1 MKAEVITLDAK
12 KAGNVDLDDGIFA
25 LPERADILQR
35 VVVWQLAKRRAGTH
49 KVKTRGEIAGT
60 TKRIGK
66 QKGGGTAR
74 HGAGKVSQFRSGG
87 RAFGPVVR
95 SHAHGLPKKIR
106 LLGLKTALSSKL
118 ANGNLIV
125 IENIDLKDAKTKDL
139 KDKLAKLGLE
149 KVLFIDGTEVNKN
162 FLLAANNIPYVD
174 ALPTQGANVYDILR
188 AEKLVLT
195 KAAVES
201 LMERLK

>member
-12 KAGNVDLDDGIFA
+12 RAGDVDLDDGIFA

-49 KVKTRGEIAGT
+49 KVKTRSEIAGT

-125 IENIDLKDAKTKDL
+125 IEDIDLKDARTKDL
-139 KDKLAKLGLE
+139 KARLAKLGL
-149 KVLFIDGTEVNKN
+149 KRVLFIDGTEVNKN

-201 LMERLK
+201 LTERLK

>member
-35 VVVWQLAKRRAGTH
+35 VVVWQLARRRAGTH
-49 KVKTRGEIAGT
+49 KVAGRSDITGT

-74 HGAGKVSQFRSGG
+74 HGAGKVSQFRGGG

-95 SHAHGLPKKIR
+95 SHAYSLPKKIR

-139 KDKLAKLGLE
+139 KAKLAKLGLK

-162 FLLAANNIPYVD
+162 FLLAASNIPYVD

-188 AEKLVLT
+188 AETLVLT

>member
-12 KAGNVDLDDGIFA
+12 KAGDVVLDDAIYA

-49 KVKTRGEIAGT
+49 KVKTRGEITGT

-74 HGAGKVSQFRSGG
+74 HGSGKVSQFRSGG

-95 SHAHGLPKKIR
+95 SHAHDLPKKIR
-106 LLGLKTALSSKL
+106 KLGLKTALSSKL

-125 IENIDLKDAKTKDL
+125 IENIELKDAKTKDL
-139 KDKLAKLGLE
+139 KAKLSKLGLK
-149 KVLFIDGTEVNKN
+149 KVLFIDGAEVNKN
-162 FLLAANNIPYVD
+162 FLLAASNIPNVD

>member
-1 MKAEVITLDAK
+1 MKAEVLTLDAK
-12 KAGNVDLDDGIFA
+12 KAGDVELDEGIYA

-49 KVKTRGEIAGT
+49 KVLTRGEVAGT

-95 SHAHGLPKKIR
+95 SHATNLPKKIR
-106 LLGLKTALSSKL
+106 TLGLKTALSSKL

-125 IENIDLKDAKTKDL
+125 LENMDLKEAKTKEL
-139 KDKLAKLGLE
+139 KAKLSKLGL
-149 KVLFIDGTEVNKN
+149 VNALFIDGAEVNRN
-162 FLLAANNIPYVD
+162 FLLAASNIPYVD
-174 ALPTQGANVYDILR
+174 VLPTQGANVYDILR
-188 AEKLVLT
+188 ADKLVLS
-195 KAAVES
+195 KAALES
-201 LMERLK
+201 LTERLK

>member
-1 MKAEVITLDAK
+1 MKANVITLDAK
-12 KAGNVDLDDGIFA
+12 KAGDVDLDDGIYA
-25 LPERADILQR
+25 MPERADILQR

-95 SHAHGLPKKIR
+95 SHEHSLPKKIR
-106 LLGLKTALSSKL
+106 TLGLKTALSSKL

-125 IENIDLKDAKTKDL
+125 LENMDLKAAKTKDL
-139 KDKLAKLGLE
+139 KVKLEKLGLTSA
-149 KVLFIDGTEVNKN
+149 LFIDGAEVNKN
-162 FLLAANNIPYVD
+162 FLLAAHNIPHVD
-174 ALPTQGANVYDILR
+174 VLPTQGANVYDILR

>member
-49 KVKTRGEIAGT
+49 KVAGRSDITGT

-74 HGAGKVSQFRSGG
+74 HGAGKVSQFRGGG

-139 KDKLAKLGLE
+139 KAKLAKLGLK
-149 KVLFIDGTEVNKN
+149 KVLFIDGAEVNKN

>member
-12 KAGNVDLDDGIFA
+12 KAGNVDLDEGIYA

-49 KVKTRGEIAGT
+49 AVKFRADIAGT

-95 SHAHGLPKKIR
+95 SHAHDLPKKIR
-106 LLGLKTALSSKL
+106 KLGLKTALSSKM
-118 ANGNLIV
+118 ANGDLMV
-125 IENIDLKDAKTKDL
+125 IDNIDLKDAKTKDL
-139 KDKLAKLGLE
+139 RAKLAKLGLE
-149 KVLFIDGTEVNKN
+149 KVLFIDGAEVNKN

>member
-12 KAGNVDLDDGIFA
+12 KAGNIDLDDGIYA

-49 KVKTRGEIAGT
+49 KVAGRSEITGT

-74 HGAGKVSQFRSGG
+74 HGAGKVSQFRGGG

-125 IENIDLKDAKTKDL
+125 IENIDLKDAKTKGL
-139 KDKLAKLGLE
+139 KAKLAKLGLE
-149 KVLFIDGTEVNKN
+149 KVLFIDGAEVNKN

>member
-1 MKAEVITLDAK
+1 MKAEVITLDAQ
-12 KAGNVDLDDGIFA
+12 KAGNVDLDDSIYA

-49 KVKTRGEIAGT
+49 KVLTRAEVTGS

-74 HGAGKVSQFRSGG
+74 HGSGKAGQFRSGG

-95 SHAHGLPKKIR
+95 SHAHSLPKKIR
-106 LLGLKTALSSKL
+106 SLGLKTALSSKL

-125 IENIDLKDAKTKDL
+125 LENMDIKDAKTKDL
-139 KDKLAKLGLE
+139 KVMLTKLGLA
-149 KVLFIDGTEVNKN
+149 KVLFIDGAEVNKN
-162 FLLAANNIPYVD
+162 FLLASNNIPYVD
-174 ALPTQGANVYDILR
+174 VLPTQGANVYDILR

-195 KAAVES
+195 KAAVEG

>member
-12 KAGNVDLDDGIFA
+12 KAGNVDLDDGIYA

-49 KVKTRGEIAGT
+49 KVQTRGEITGT

-74 HGAGKVSQFRSGG
+74 HGAGKVSQFRGGG
-87 RAFGPVVR
+87 RAFGPVAR
-95 SHAHGLPKKIR
+95 SHGYSLPKKIR

-125 IENIDLKDAKTKDL
+125 IEDMDLKDAKTKDL
-139 KDKLAKLGLE
+139 KVKLGKLGLE
-149 KVLFIDGTEVNKN
+149 KVLFIDGAEVNKN
-162 FLLAANNIPYVD
+162 FLLAANNIPYVNV
-174 ALPTQGANVYDILR
+174 LPTQGANVYDILR
-188 AEKLVLT
+188 ADKLVLT
-195 KAAVES
+195 KAAVVS

>member
-12 KAGNVDLDDGIFA
+12 KAGAVDLDDGIYA

-49 KVKTRGEIAGT
+49 KVQTRGEITGT

-74 HGAGKVSQFRSGG
+74 HGAGKVSQFRGGG

-95 SHAHGLPKKIR
+95 SHAHDLPKKIR

-125 IENIDLKDAKTKDL
+125 IEDMMLKEAKTKEL
-139 KDKLAKLGLE
+139 KGKLSKLGLE
-149 KVLFIDGTEVNKN
+149 KALFIDGAEVNKN
-162 FLLAANNIPYVD
+162 FLLAASNIPYVD
-174 ALPTQGANVYDILR
+174 VLPTQGANVYDILR

-195 KAAVES
+195 KAAVVS

>member
-12 KAGNVDLDDGIFA
+12 KAGNVDLDDGIYA

-49 KVKTRGEIAGT
+49 KVAGRSEITGT

-74 HGAGKVSQFRSGG
+74 HGAGKVSQFRGGG

-139 KDKLAKLGLE
+139 KAKLAKLGLK

>member
-12 KAGNVDLDDGIFA
+12 KAGNVDLDDGIYA

-49 KVKTRGEIAGT
+49 KVAGRSEITGT

-74 HGAGKVSQFRSGG
+74 HGAGKVSQFRGGG

-95 SHAHGLPKKIR
+95 SHAHSLPKKIR

-118 ANGNLIV
+118 AGGNLIV
-125 IENIDLKDAKTKDL
+125 IENIDLEEAKTKDL
-139 KDKLAKLGLE
+139 KAKLAKLGLE
-149 KVLFIDGTEVNKN
+149 KVLFIDGAEVNKN

>member
-12 KAGNVDLDDGIFA
+12 TAGNVDLDDGIYA

-49 KVKTRGEIAGT
+49 KVLTRGEIAGT

-118 ANGNLIV
+118 ANGKLLV

-139 KDKLAKLGLE
+139 KAKLAKLGLE
-149 KVLFIDGTEVNKN
+149 KVLFIDGAEVNKN
-162 FLLAANNIPYVD
+162 FLLAAHNIPYVD

-188 AEKLVLT
+188 ADKLVLT
-195 KAAVES
+195 KAAVTS